1 MVVYRKPDW
10 QIPESQATPES
21 AYRRSLLKAASWPAI
36 LGGVGA
42 MVGIRSQVAL
52 AEHSDPSRLDFSQVA
67 RNPNY
72 VLDRPIT
79 EESLAT
85 SYNNFYEFG
94 SHKQIARSAGKLSLE
109 PWSVSID
116 GLVEQE
122 RQLDVYDLIR
132 QMPQEERLYRLRC
145 VEAWAMAVPW
155 LGFPLKALVDYARPL
170 GSARFLQ
177 MQTFYNPRVARGQNQ
192 PWYPWPYQEGLTI
205 EEATNEL
212 AFLAVGVYG
221 KALPPQ
227 NGAPIRLAVP
237 WKYGFKSIK
246 SIVRFTFTE
255 HRPETFWES
264 IQYRE
269 YGFWANV
276 NPEVPHPRWSQARE
290 KMLGSNE
297 YRPTLLFNGY
307 APQVASLYQG
317 MESEG
322 ERLYR

>member
-1 MVVYRKPDW
+1 MVVPRKPGW

-21 AYRRSLLKAASWPAI
+21 VYRRSLLKAASWPAI
-36 LGGVGA
+36 FGGLGIGSKS
-42 MVGIRSQVAL
+42 RVAL
-52 AEHSDPSRLDFSQVA
+52 GETSSNRLDFSKVI
-67 RNPNY
+67 RNPRY

-79 EESLAT
+79 EERLAI

-94 SHKQIARSAGKLSLE
+94 SHKRIASSAQRLPLE

-122 RQLDVYDLIR
+122 RQIDVDDLIR

-145 VEAWAMAVPW
+145 VETWAMAVPW
-155 LGFPLKALVDYARPL
+155 LGFPLKALVEYARPL

-177 MQTFYNPRVARGQNQ
+177 MQTFYNPQVARGQSQ
-192 PWYPWPYQEGLTI
+192 RWYPWPYQEGLTI
-205 EEATNEL
+205 DEATNEL
-212 AFLAVGVYG
+212 AFLAIGVYG

-246 SIVRFTFTE
+246 SIVRFTFTDQ
-255 HRPETFWES
+255 RPETFWEN
-264 IQYRE
+264 IQYQE

-276 NPEVPHPRWSQARE
+276 NPDIPHPRWSQARE
-290 KMLGSNE
+290 KMLGSDE

-307 APQVASLYQG
+307 ADQVASLYQG

-322 ERLYR
+322 ERLFR